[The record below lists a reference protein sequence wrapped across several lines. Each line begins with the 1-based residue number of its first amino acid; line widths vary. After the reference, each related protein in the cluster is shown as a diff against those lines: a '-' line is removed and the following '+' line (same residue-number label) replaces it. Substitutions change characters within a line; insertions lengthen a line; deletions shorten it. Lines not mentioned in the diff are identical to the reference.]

1 MPKRLFDVHCQNSC
15 IKISYRESEMH
26 NKLVFGLQA
35 ITMIN
40 GKMLEKRMIAI
51 DWAVERNA
59 YAMNAN
65 LDKKSGFF

>member
-1 MPKRLFDVHCQNSC
+1 MPKRLFDVYYQNSC

-40 GKMLEKRMIAI
+40 GKILEKRMIAI
-51 DWAVERNA
+51 DWAVERNV
-59 YAMNAN
+59 YVMNAN

>member
-1 MPKRLFDVHCQNSC
+1 MPKRLFDVYYQNSC

-40 GKMLEKRMIAI
+40 GKILEKRMIAI
-51 DWAVERNA
+51 DWAVERNV